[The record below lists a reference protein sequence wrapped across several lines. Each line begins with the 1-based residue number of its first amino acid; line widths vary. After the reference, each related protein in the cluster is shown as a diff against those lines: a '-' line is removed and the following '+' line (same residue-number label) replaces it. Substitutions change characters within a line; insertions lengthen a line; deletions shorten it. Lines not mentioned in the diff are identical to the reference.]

1 MRTTKRT
8 RTYSL
13 TLILLLFISLCS
25 YGQSRQEKTNA
36 IIDKLKIVD
45 VQKMNYEYRLEAL
58 KHHAIGS
65 DSVRLIE
72 LEKQLTEENFLKVV
86 NRVFD
91 EHLND
96 DEVDNIYSFLQSS
109 AYEKLFDPA
118 VIFKAIY
125 NQYSYM
131 DEEISRITNNLD
143 ESIRN
148 PLPIF
153 EPIPTDRDDG
163 FYLTKDDLH
172 ATGVKEIVLD
182 NKPSFTAKDILEVKK
197 TSYDS
202 SHSQINIQF
211 TKEAT
216 QKFYLL
222 TKKNRGRP
230 LAIVLG
236 KQIVAMPYI
245 NDAIMGGKTSITG
258 NFTDEEIDRMIAR
271 LKEKQ

>member
-8 RTYSL
+8 KTYSL
-13 TLILLLFISLCS
+13 TIILLLFVSLCS

-36 IIDKLKIVD
+36 IIDKLNIVD
-45 VQKMNYEYRLEAL
+45 VQKMNYEYRLESL
-58 KHHAIGS
+58 KYHAIGS

-86 NRVFD
+86 NEVFE

-96 DEVDNIYSFLQSS
+96 EEVDNIYSFLQSS
-109 AYEKLFDPA
+109 GYDKLFDPA

-125 NQYSYM
+125 NHYSYM

-143 ESIRN
+143 ESIRSAV
-148 PLPIF
+148 PVF
-153 EPIPTDRDDG
+153 KPIPTDREDG
-163 FYLTKDDLH
+163 FYLTKDDVH

-182 NKPSFTAKDILEVKK
+182 NKPSFTSNDILEVKK
-197 TSYDS
+197 TSYDGG
-202 SHSQINIQF
+202 HSQINIQF
-211 TKEAT
+211 TKEAA

-236 KQIVAMPYI
+236 KQIVSMPII
-245 NDAIMGGKTSITG
+245 NAPILGGKANITG